1 MILGYP
7 FSVDFYKLTLREERK
22 MKILGINASPR
33 SSNSQTL
40 KLVRAVLNGARSK
53 GARTE
58 LVDICKLNIEFCNAC
73 GICYK
78 KGKCVKKDDF
88 QPLYKKMLDADG
100 LVMGSPN
107 YFRSITGQMKTMI
120 DRMADAVHCQL
131 LTGKYTVNVATSG
144 GTGQYEQ
151 VTDYLNEIM
160 LNFGSFITGSI
171 GVSVRQGP
179 KAFENAERRAF
190 HLGEDLTEDVSAKRS
205 YTKQRRIMKENRMY
219 FQHLVKMHQDDWTH
233 EYKYWSRIDGRQ
245 GAERL

>member
-78 KGKCVKKDDF
+78 KGKRVKKDDF
-88 QPLYKKMLDADG
+88 
-100 LVMGSPN
+100 
-107 YFRSITGQMKTMI
+107 
-120 DRMADAVHCQL
+120 
-131 LTGKYTVNVATSG
+131 
-144 GTGQYEQ
+144 
-151 VTDYLNEIM
+151 
-160 LNFGSFITGSI
+160 
-171 GVSVRQGP
+171 
-179 KAFENAERRAF
+179 
-190 HLGEDLTEDVSAKRS
+190 
-205 YTKQRRIMKENRMY
+205 
-219 FQHLVKMHQDDWTH
+219 
-233 EYKYWSRIDGRQ
+233 
-245 GAERL
+245 

>member
-1 MILGYP
+1 
-7 FSVDFYKLTLREERK
+7 V
-22 MKILGINASPR
+22 KILGINASPR
-33 SSNSQTL
+33 SSSSQTL

-78 KGKCVKKDDF
+78 KGKCIKKDDF
-88 QPLYKKMLDADG
+88 QALYKKMMDADG

-107 YFRSITGQMKTMI
+107 YFRSITAQMKTMI
-120 DRMADAVHCQL
+120 DRMADAIHCQL

-144 GTGQYEQ
+144 GTGQYKQ

-179 KAFENAERRAF
+179 KAFENAERKAF
-190 HLGEDLTEDVSAKRS
+190 RLGEDLTEDIGATRN
-205 YTKQRRIMKENRMY
+205 YIKQRRIMKENRMY
-219 FQHLVKMHQDDWTH
+219 FQHLVKMHKDDWTH
-233 EYKYWSRIDGRQ
+233 EYKYWNTIDGSQ
-245 GAERL
+245 GAKKL

>member
-1 MILGYP
+1 
-7 FSVDFYKLTLREERK
+7 
-22 MKILGINASPR
+22 
-33 SSNSQTL
+33 
-40 KLVRAVLNGARSK
+40 
-53 GARTE
+53 
-58 LVDICKLNIEFCNAC
+58 LNIEFCNAC

-107 YFRSITGQMKTMI
+107 YFRSITAQMKTMI

-160 LNFGSFITGSI
+160 LNFGSFITGEHR
-171 GVSVRQGP
+171 GLR
-179 KAFENAERRAF
+179 K
-190 HLGEDLTEDVSAKRS
+190 TRS
-205 YTKQRRIMKENRMY
+205 
-219 FQHLVKMHQDDWTH
+219 
-233 EYKYWSRIDGRQ
+233 
-245 GAERL
+245 